1 MAPGLSPGDPLGVV
15 PSQGYTTLL
24 VVAASQRQTHPA
36 RSPVKFLRACYN
48 PRVIVAL
55 VAVAVGVFLVAPGAI
70 VVAAPFLFLAI
81 CPLSMLVMMRT
92 MGGMEKMDRP
102 QASEPAGAPAL
113 APSAVPAEPAAA
125 LRMQLAAA
133 RAEQQRLAD
142 ELARLEHEADPVPDA
157 ASPLAEMGHRAAEA
171 G

>member
-1 MAPGLSPGDPLGVV
+1 M
-15 PSQGYTTLL
+15 
-24 VVAASQRQTHPA
+24 
-36 RSPVKFLRACYN
+36 KFLRACYD

-113 APSAVPAEPAAA
+113 APSAVPAERAAA
-125 LRMQLAAA
+125 LRMQLAAG

-157 ASPLAEMGHRAAEA
+157 ASSLPGVAHRAAEA
-171 G
+171 R

>member
-1 MAPGLSPGDPLGVV
+1 M
-15 PSQGYTTLL
+15 
-24 VVAASQRQTHPA
+24 
-36 RSPVKFLRACYN
+36 KFLRACYN
-48 PRVIVAL
+48 PGVIVAL

-92 MGGMEKMDRP
+92 MGGMETMDRSRP
-102 QASEPAGAPAL
+102 SEAAGELAP
-113 APSAVPAEPAAA
+113 APSAVPADRAAA
-125 LRMQLAAA
+125 LRIQLAAA
-133 RAEQQRLAD
+133 RAEQRRLAD
-142 ELARLEHEADPVPDA
+142 ELARLEHEADQVPDA